1 MATPASTVD
10 PLTIR
15 WGRFQIPP
23 GGRTLLMGTV
33 NVTPD
38 SFYDGGRYREP
49 EQAVARGLQ
58 LAAEGADLLDI
69 GGEST
74 RPGADPVP
82 AEEEMRRVLP
92 VIRSLSRQIPIPL
105 SIDTTKAAVAEEALA
120 AGAALI
126 NDISGLRFDP
136 ALAAV
141 AARQEVPLILMHS
154 RGTPRTMQQAP
165 HYDRLLEEIAREL
178 REAMDRATAAGVA
191 EDRIFLDPGLGF
203 AKTADHNLQI
213 LRELPRLQSLLG
225 RPLVIGPSRKS
236 FLGAVLSST
245 SALPASGG
253 GQAGGASPA
262 PPEERLE
269 GTLAAVAIA
278 AWHGA
283 RIVRVHDVAPALKIV
298 RVVEAIKQ
306 GSVS

>member
-1 MATPASTVD
+1 MTTSASMVD
-10 PLTIR
+10 PHTLR
-15 WGRFQIPP
+15 WGRYHLPL
-23 GGRTLLMGTV
+23 GGRTLLMGVV

-38 SFYDGGRYREP
+38 SFYDGGRYRDP
-49 EQAVARGLQ
+49 ERAVARGLQ
-58 LAAEGADLLDI
+58 LTAEGADLLDI

-82 AEEEMRRVLP
+82 AEEELRRVLP

-141 AARQEVPLILMHS
+141 AARREVPLILMHS

-165 HYDRLLEEIAREL
+165 HYDHLLEEIAREL
-178 REAMDRATAAGVA
+178 REAMAKATASGVP
-191 EDRIFLDPGLGF
+191 EDRILADPGLGF

-245 SALPASGG
+245 SALG
-253 GQAGGASPA
+253 GQPGGASPA

-283 RIVRVHDVAPALKIV
+283 RIVRVHDVAPALKVV

-306 GSVS
+306 GRVS

>member
-1 MATPASTVD
+1 
-10 PLTIR
+10 
-15 WGRFQIPP
+15 
-23 GGRTLLMGTV
+23 MGVV

-38 SFYDGGRYREP
+38 SFYDGGRYRDP
-49 EQAVARGLQ
+49 EQAVARGLR

-82 AEEEMRRVLP
+82 AEEELRRVLP
-92 VIRSLSRQIPIPL
+92 VVRSLSRQVPLPL
-105 SIDTTKAAVAEEALA
+105 SIDTTKAAVAEATLE

-136 ALAAV
+136 ALAEV
-141 AARQEVPLILMHS
+141 AARREVPLILMHS
-154 RGTPRTMQQAP
+154 RGTPRTMRQAP
-165 HYDRLLEEIAREL
+165 RYDRLLEEIAREL
-178 REAMDRATAAGVA
+178 REAMAKAMAAGVP
-191 EDRIFLDPGLGF
+191 EDRILLDPGLGF
-203 AKTADHNLQI
+203 AKTADDNVQI
-213 LRELPRLQSLLG
+213 LRELPRLHSLLG
-225 RPLVIGPSRKS
+225 RPLVVGPSRKS
-236 FLGAVLSST
+236 FLGAILA
-245 SALPASGG
+245 SASRTGDETPV
-253 GQAGGASPA
+253 

-283 RIVRVHDVAPALKIV
+283 RIVRVHDVAPALRVV

-306 GSVS
+306 GRVS